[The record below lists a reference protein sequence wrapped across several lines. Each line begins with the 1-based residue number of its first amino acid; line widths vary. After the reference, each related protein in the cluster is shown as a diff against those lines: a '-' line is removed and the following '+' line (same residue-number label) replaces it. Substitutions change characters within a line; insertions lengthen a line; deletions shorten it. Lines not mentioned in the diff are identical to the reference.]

1 MFEFIMLQI
10 VTNSI
15 FAKDYLGRKEKVLS
29 YWTNYPTDAI
39 MFSQVIIEN
48 HDFQCVL

>member
-29 YWTNYPTDAI
+29 Y
-39 MFSQVIIEN
+39 
-48 HDFQCVL
+48 